1 MRQQPCRI
9 KIKEGGGQEKVVL
22 YIARSGCRGEG
33 RMMDFTDVLMVGGWV
48 ISPWKGPLTYFDP
61 RVTVTSERIN
71 NFALS
76 SKIV

>member
-33 RMMDFTDVLMVGGWV
+33 RMMDFTDVLMVGG
-48 ISPWKGPLTYFDP
+48 
-61 RVTVTSERIN
+61 
-71 NFALS
+71 
-76 SKIV
+76 